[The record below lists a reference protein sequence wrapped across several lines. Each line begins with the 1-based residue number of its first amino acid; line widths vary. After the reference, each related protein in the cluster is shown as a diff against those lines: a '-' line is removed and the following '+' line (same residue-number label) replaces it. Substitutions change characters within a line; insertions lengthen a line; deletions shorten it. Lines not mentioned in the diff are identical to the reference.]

1 MLTSSIIVQ
10 NILFKTFYVF
20 LQQIRHLLC
29 YGNKLVLSMHTK
41 KESTQNQRYIKK
53 CIGVNEIFSHP
64 RFNFLVVHYQTFCC
78 TSVRLVS
85 HNLTILHAYI
95 IIMATWILEKKYWD
109 RKRWFKL
116 QKYHLILSY
125 YCILSSFNTCVY
137 SVTIIFIFGTLWRQ
151 KLYSLREEDT
161 WWQDLLR
168 AHCFNNAVLSRF
180 SGFSQ
185 VLRKIIFCYWYKFL
199 FLNSKK

>member
-78 TSVRLVS
+78 TSVQLVS
-85 HNLTILHAYI
+85 HNLTISHGYI
-95 IIMATWILEKKYWD
+95 TIMATWIFVRKYWD
-109 RKRWFKL
+109 EKCKFRTKRLKIKY
-116 QKYHLILSY
+116 QKACHIL
-125 YCILSSFNTCVY
+125 LSIYLVHY
-137 SVTIIFIFGTLWRQ
+137 LFIFSNNKFHFWDTLET
-151 KLYSLREEDT
+151 KTL
-161 WWQDLLR
+161 
-168 AHCFNNAVLSRF
+168 
-180 SGFSQ
+180 
-185 VLRKIIFCYWYKFL
+185 
-199 FLNSKK
+199 